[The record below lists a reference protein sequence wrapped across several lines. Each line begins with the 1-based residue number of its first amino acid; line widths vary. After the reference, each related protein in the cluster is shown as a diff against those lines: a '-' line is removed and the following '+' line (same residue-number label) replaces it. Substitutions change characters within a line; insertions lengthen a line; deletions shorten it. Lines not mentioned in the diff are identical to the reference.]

1 MVYALSPVVE
11 HHAGEVFCVEHSLEM
26 NLYYTLHLYNT
37 KVLLLHGDEIVKHVK
52 SKYRKWLTI
61 LVPMKGHLI
70 SRIQGRGSGTKLENK
85 DQR

>member
-11 HHAGEVFCVEHSLEM
+11 HHAGEVFRVEHSLEM

-52 SKYRKWLTI
+52 SKYRI
-61 LVPMKGHLI
+61 
-70 SRIQGRGSGTKLENK
+70 
-85 DQR
+85 